1 MYNIKPKTSPLTQAT
16 SSGQAHHL
24 DWIYVITLR
33 ILTTFWILYEKR
45 PLPAHTR
52 RLGFKLGLSAPH
64 SGRISSHWIY
74 DTFFI
79 EHKFGFTGW
88 RADGPAHTHTHCAR
102 EVARRTYIQGI
113 KKSSSFDVEIP
124 KEPALSSAVTQV
136 YLRITLKVRMFC
148 LLYSRLQNNNIF
160 LSIIWWY
167 FTRRDYWIGPIPET
181 NFSWKIKLAVY
192 VIFLWIELKTYSSIF
207 RLNWIIR
214 KGMIFIYPIPSCL
227 GLTSILL

>member
-1 MYNIKPKTSPLTQAT
+1 MNQSAVFFTNDDQVDPIPAVYNIKPRTSPLTQPA
-16 SSGQAHHL
+16 SSGEAHHL

-45 PLPAHTR
+45 PLPAHTHTDLDSN
-52 RLGFKLGLSAPH
+52 LGSQPLTVAAFH
-64 SGRISSHWIY
+64 H
-74 DTFFI
+74 T
-79 EHKFGFTGW
+79 EFTT
-88 RADGPAHTHTHCAR
+88 RFLLNINLDLRDGAQTGPRTHTHCAR

-136 YLRITLKVRMFC
+136 YLRITLKVRMFR

-167 FTRRDYWIGPIPET
+167 FTGRDYWIGPIPET
-181 NFSWKIKLAVY
+181 IFSWKLKLAVY
-192 VIFLWIELKTYSSIF
+192 VIFCE
-207 RLNWIIR
+207 
-214 KGMIFIYPIPSCL
+214 
-227 GLTSILL
+227 

>member
-1 MYNIKPKTSPLTQAT
+1 MNQSAVFFTNDDQVDPIPAVYNIKPKTSPLTQPT

-88 RADGPAHTHTHCAR
+88 RADGPAHTHTLCAR
-102 EVARRTYIQGI
+102 GCTTYLHSRHQEIIVIWRWNSKRTCLVERGNPSLPPHHT
-113 KKSSSFDVEIP
+113 KSAYV
-124 KEPALSSAVTQV
+124 LSSVQ
-136 YLRITLKVRMFC
+136 
-148 LLYSRLQNNNIF
+148 
-160 LSIIWWY
+160 
-167 FTRRDYWIGPIPET
+167 
-181 NFSWKIKLAVY
+181 
-192 VIFLWIELKTYSSIF
+192 
-207 RLNWIIR
+207 
-214 KGMIFIYPIPSCL
+214 
-227 GLTSILL
+227 